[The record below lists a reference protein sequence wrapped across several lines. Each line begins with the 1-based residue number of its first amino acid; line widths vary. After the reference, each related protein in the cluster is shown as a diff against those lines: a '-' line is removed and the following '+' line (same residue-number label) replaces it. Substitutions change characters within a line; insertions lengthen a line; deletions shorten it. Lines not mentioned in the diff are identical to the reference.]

1 MSKRL
6 NSLRDNLTKLKE
18 KRRSCPLRLR
28 TRRKTTSNLS
38 RTFSQSLNSKSR
50 ISTSVLKNRASSYS
64 SGRANAKM
72 LRPSLS
78 KLPTNLRTLRP
89 TEPRSLQSLKILW
102 LTLNATMMSSR
113 RNTLRRLNSSAP
125 DLRRTAKL
133 DLIRF
138 ASLSLPHGQLKKF
151 WRMLDSAGRKIKPSL
166 SKSKSSSSFN
176 SKKSVP
182 SAKSKSKLM
191 ISTCAAFKTVSVR
204 A

>member
-1 MSKRL
+1 LK
-6 NSLRDNLTKLKE
+6 DNLTKLKE

-38 RTFSQSLNSKSR
+38 RTFSLSLNSKSK

-102 LTLNATMMSSR
+102 LTLKETMMFSR
-113 RNTLRRLNSSAP
+113 RNTLRRLNSSAL
-125 DLRRTAKL
+125 DLRKTAKL
-133 DLIRF
+133 ALRRS
-138 ASLSLPHGQLKKF
+138 ASLNLPHDQLKRA
-151 WRMLDSAGRKIKPSL
+151 WRMLDSAGRKTKPSS

-176 SKKSVP
+176 SKKSAP

-191 ISTCAAFKTVSVR
+191 ISTCVAFRTVSVR